1 MWYNTFD
8 GVFFITIIT
17 IVTGSFGLMLRY
29 CLKSKCDN
37 VNCCWG
43 CITIHRNVEIETD
56 DIEMGE
62 NKEEEKNNI

>member
-8 GVFFITIIT
+8 SAFWITTLT
-17 IVTGSFGLMLRY
+17 ILTGSIALALKY

-43 CITIHRNVEIETD
+43 CITIHRNVEIEEN
-56 DIEMGE
+56 DIEIAE
-62 NKEEEKNNI
+62 NKEEEKINL